1 MADYGATYTD
11 KTIAELDKEIQAVY
25 KEAEKDIQK
34 KMDEFDAKY
43 KIKEQKYQQ
52 KVNSGQMTQE
62 EFDKW
67 KKGQVFQGQQ
77 WQAKKDQILDTI
89 HHSNEIATKII
100 NGQGQNVFMVNANYM
115 SYDMEHG
122 AGVNFGFGLYDQ
134 NTVANLIA
142 NDPKLLPEW
151 KINEKKDYIWSQKKL
166 NNAITQGIIQGE
178 SLDKISKRI
187 SDKLASSNKNKM
199 KTFARTAM
207 TGAQNSG
214 RQMQLENAQK
224 LGIELQKEWMA
235 TLDAH
240 TRDSHKG
247 LDGEQVDVDKPF
259 TNGLMYP
266 GDPDGDAAEIYNCR
280 CTMVSDIKKYPST
293 YNRYDNI
300 SGQKI
305 KNMSYKEWEDAKKN
319 SKDLSPIPL
328 TYKKFKSNEQKALM
342 DLFKDKSMSGLYKDM
357 KDFDKTEANQF
368 YKTLGEAGKPSEVW
382 QQYLDGTLD
391 SKTSDKIDA
400 ILNQYGLESG
410 VITQPVDLKTT
421 FADKKMSNVYNE
433 MKAVDKT
440 TANKFYNELKDMGKP
455 SDVWDKYLKGEL
467 SEADTKKIESYL
479 EKMVKTESTTMVKPG
494 EIKTLEEAQ
503 KALKAAEDAVKNK
516 IPDTK
521 FEGIWKEPVTY
532 ADYPAKEASI
542 QAKKD
547 YYNDKIAIWQK
558 NIEQHDGAEKV
569 YAQFIE
575 EAKENLKKL
584 EEFEKNGKAYSQLF
598 KDVEDAKKKVNDLTP
613 ADAVFSQK
621 RKDAALWAKNDAE
634 YKKLDKYYDKVAKE
648 VHDKKTSLEHE
659 GYYHYTWGSGP
670 FNQPLAGFNGSWSE
684 SAFKGVGKVDIDDN
698 GYGNKIRGLT
708 NLVEKSKYDKDVWV
722 QSGQTTDTLA
732 GFLNIPRGALNK
744 MSESELQQFVG
755 VEKEIPQ
762 FISGAINKGGGSY
775 TPGDTLFNIYCPEG
789 SEMLYVRSDGYFKKN
804 EHEMILQR
812 GGTYKIDKIY
822 WGKDETTGS
831 KKLIVDLELH
841 PERGYDKFQ
850 Q

>member
-77 WQAKKDQILDTI
+77 WQAKKDQILDTM

-151 KINEKKDYIWSQKKL
+151 KINEKKDYVWSQKKL

-187 SDKLASSNKNKM
+187 SDKLASSNENKM

-207 TGAQNSG
+207 TGAQNAG

-319 SKDLSPIPL
+319 SKDLSPVPL
-328 TYKKFKSNEQKALM
+328 TYKKFKSDEQKALM

-391 SKTSDKIDA
+391 SKTSDKIDT

-410 VITQPVDLKTT
+410 VITQPIDLKTT

-440 TANKFYNELKDMGKP
+440 AANKFYNELKDMGKP

-532 ADYPAKEASI
+532 ADYET
-542 QAKKD
+542 KK
-547 YYNDKIAIWQK
+547 DKIA
-558 NIEQHDGAEKV
+558 
-569 YAQFIE
+569 
-575 EAKENLKKL
+575 AKKSYYEDQIKKYSGDAYNNSPWAKDEIKKMQDKLKEL
-584 EEFEKNGKAYSQLF
+584 EEFEKGGKAYSQLF

-613 ADAVFSQK
+613 ANAVFSQK

-732 GFLNIPRGALNK
+732 GFLNIPRGSLNK